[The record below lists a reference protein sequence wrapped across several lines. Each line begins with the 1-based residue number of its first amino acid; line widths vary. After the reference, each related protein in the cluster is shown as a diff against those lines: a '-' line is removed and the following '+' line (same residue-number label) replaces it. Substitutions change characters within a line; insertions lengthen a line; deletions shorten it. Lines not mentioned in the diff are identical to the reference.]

1 MYLNVINYI
10 VHVEHHVGCTVF
22 VIDLQQAEVTNRV
35 SDFYFLVTYTDKFNA
50 TKDRIRQNDE
60 YNLSSR

>member
-10 VHVEHHVGCTVF
+10 VHVEHNVRCTVF

-35 SDFYFLVTYTDKFNA
+35 SDFFFFGDLH
-50 TKDRIRQNDE
+50 RQIQCHQ
-60 YNLSSR
+60 RPH

>member
-35 SDFYFLVTYTDKFNA
+35 SDFFFFFGDLHRRIQRHQRPHL
-50 TKDRIRQNDE
+50 TK
-60 YNLSSR
+60 

>member
-10 VHVEHHVGCTVF
+10 VHVEYHVGCTVF

-35 SDFYFLVTYTDKFNA
+35 SDFFFFFGDLH
-50 TKDRIRQNDE
+50 RQIQCHQ
-60 YNLSSR
+60 RPH

>member
-10 VHVEHHVGCTVF
+10 VHVEHNVRCTVF

-35 SDFYFLVTYTDKFNA
+35 SDFFFFGDLH
-50 TKDRIRQNDE
+50 RQI
-60 YNLSSR
+60 